1 MAGTDGLFDNMFESE
16 MELAI
21 NTLVEEEGCLE
32 PELLAQVLAELALEN
47 SVKKEGIS
55 PYSEVASMEGYRR
68 SGGKPDDIT
77 VVVAH
82 ILPPKD
88 LL

>member
-1 MAGTDGLFDNMFESE
+1 MAGTDGLFDNVFASE
-16 MELAI
+16 MEVI
-21 NTLVEEEGCLE
+21 IKQIIGTDQ
-32 PELLAQVLAELALEN
+32 PELLAQILAEQALEN
-47 SVKKEGIS
+47 SLKTEGVS
-55 PYSEVASMEGYRR
+55 PYSQAASMEGYRR

-82 ILPPKD
+82 ILPPNH